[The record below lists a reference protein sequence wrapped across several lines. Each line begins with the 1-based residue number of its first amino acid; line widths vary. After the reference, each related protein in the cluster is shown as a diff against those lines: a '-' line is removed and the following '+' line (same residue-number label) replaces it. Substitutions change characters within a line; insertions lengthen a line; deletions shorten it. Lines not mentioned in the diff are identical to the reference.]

1 MSKGGKRCLCVALF
15 IKPILGT
22 KKGFENIKLPAKLL
36 DYFLRRSIINQSLR
50 SWGFFASEQRGNA
63 TTILNRRRTSPPC
76 LPFTVFGKHCECNA
90 QKCTHLKRLP
100 PLASHLLLLNHC
112 VLTQHEGQ
120 KKMSK
125 AHDRLRD
132 SNRQHW
138 SLLTMR
144 LSIVLCVKSNPMGRF
159 LDCQMPTF

>member
-1 MSKGGKRCLCVALF
+1 MSSCSDTL
-15 IKPILGT
+15 
-22 KKGFENIKLPAKLL
+22 
-36 DYFLRRSIINQSLR
+36 YFATPDRLRYWAPRSATRTMSIIMPNIYTPVD
-50 SWGFFASEQRGNA
+50 GFDSYIN
-63 TTILNRRRTSPPC
+63 ITSRELQC
-76 LPFTVFGKHCECNA
+76 TTVFGKHCECNA